1 MCLNTNNSCDSK
13 NFTFICSFKW
23 KILYNPLLI
32 TISVFLI
39 WCFGVVH
46 VLRKK
51 YKKEINDDLQPID
64 EEKIYGWFEK
74 NNIDVAKQYFLKDVF
89 LYYANKDREKYVSN
103 NFFKENEKSNA
114 KKSNDDNFLQQIEPN
129 SEIQIQMKQA
139 KLNTYN
145 NSYLTFCLLIDRC
158 KTINFKE
165 NNDYQENEKP
175 YCFQEIAEAFGLD
188 WNGKRYLCYI
198 ANVLNQIFKFTEQ
211 QNNQEDTIPT
221 INASTVTK
229 FERDNFNKW
238 FCNGHIRGSGRH
250 CYPKYTL
257 IEGKEDREYILELC
271 NIVKEAKKN
280 KIEKWKEDFYG
291 YLTNNKGTFDILGKE
306 KLNEIYKEYNNKTI
320 TKMSYQKLE
329 EKIKQEKNEETSND
343 KKNGGKN
350 K

>member
-1 MCLNTNNSCDSK
+1 MKYLR
-13 NFTFICSFKW
+13 
-23 KILYNPLLI
+23 ILWLI
-32 TISVFLI
+32 IPVFLI
-39 WCFGVVH
+39 IVGELLKDGLKNFIHNLTYNPAFDGILFLSFFIFIAFLKWKVYSEDREDCEKLKQIFIT
-46 VLRKK
+46 
-51 YKKEINDDLQPID
+51 ENNINIIQ
-64 EEKIYGWFEK
+64 GWFLEKLIDNFIEK
-74 NNIDVAKQYFLKDVF
+74 NKDF
-89 LYYANKDREKYVSN
+89 FEGNKNKPIENLEPNKD
-103 NFFKENEKSNA
+103 
-114 KKSNDDNFLQQIEPN
+114 
-129 SEIQIQMKQA
+129 IQEQMKKA

-175 YCFQEIAEAFGLD
+175 YCFKEIAEAFDLKWEGR
-188 WNGKRYLCYI
+188 RYYHYI
-198 ANVLNQIFKFTEQ
+198 ANVLDQIFKFTEQ
-211 QNNQEDTIPT
+211 QNNPNDTIPT

-271 NIVKEAKKN
+271 KIVKEAKED
-280 KIEKWKEDFYG
+280 KIAKWKKDFYG
-291 YLTNNKGTFDILGKE
+291 YLTNNKGTFDILDKE

-329 EKIKQEKNEETSND
+329 EKAKEDNSNKDNKNND